1 MPTARRTGAAAARC
15 GVLLR
20 NENAV
25 MQDPAADELGD
36 LRAANERLLKTPLR
50 GLRREPRIDS
60 QTAQSAE
67 RELETAVNPTGPEP
81 DPMPAAATQP
91 RFTIKPDEGKAGR
104 RGMDALREQ
113 ALQNLISQ
121 VEDRNFG
128 GLRNR
133 RIGGGLLTPSRVI
146 LIAVALIA
154 GGVAAYLA
162 ATLQPPPPPPP
173 EVVRQVVSM
182 PTTRVLVASK
192 PILLGERISASALEW
207 TEWPEAA
214 LRPEFITDAVRPAA
228 ATEMTG
234 AVARAEIT
242 AGEPILAG
250 KLVHADGS
258 YLAGMLGT
266 AMRGVSVPVTA
277 ESASGGFIA
286 PNDRVDVISTRV
298 NATGQYTE
306 TILLNVRVLA
316 LDKKLAKESDDEGE
330 TDPGVAAF
338 SGKALATLEL
348 SQKQAE
354 LVVNALAVGQLTL
367 AIRSIT
373 DTEDTA
379 SAEERA
385 ANQVIRSTSPF
396 WR

>member
-1 MPTARRTGAAAARC
+1 MLRRNDNTA
-15 GVLLR
+15 LQ
-20 NENAV
+20 E
-25 MQDPAADELGD
+25 AADDAASE

-50 GLRREPRIDS
+50 SLRREPRIDIPTKDTE
-60 QTAQSAE
+60 QE
-67 RELETAVNPTGPEP
+67 PEIAVASPTPEP
-81 DPMPAAATQP
+81 EPMPSPAAQP

-162 ATLQPPPPPPP
+162 ATLQPPPPPPA
-173 EVVRQVVSM
+173 EVVREVVSM

-192 PILLGERISASALEW
+192 PILLGERVSASALEW

-214 LRPEFITDAVRPAA
+214 LRPEFITDAAQPGA
-228 ATEMTG
+228 ATDMTG

-242 AGEPILAG
+242 AGEPILPG

-258 YLAGMLGT
+258 YLAGMLG
-266 AMRGVSVPVTA
+266 AGMRGVSVPVTA

-306 TILLNVRVLA
+306 TILRNVRVLA
-316 LDKKLAKESDDEGE
+316 LNKKLAKESEEDGE
-330 TDPGVAAF
+330 ADPSAAAF

-348 SQKQAE
+348 SEKQAE
-354 LVVNALAVGQLTL
+354 LVVNALATGQLTL
-367 AIRSIT
+367 VIRAIT
-373 DTEDTA
+373 DTEDAATA
-379 SAEERA
+379 EQRA

>member
-1 MPTARRTGAAAARC
+1 MLRRNDNTA
-15 GVLLR
+15 LQ
-20 NENAV
+20 E
-25 MQDPAADELGD
+25 AADDAASE

-50 GLRREPRIDS
+50 SLRREPRIDIPTKDTE
-60 QTAQSAE
+60 QE
-67 RELETAVNPTGPEP
+67 PEIAVASPTPEP
-81 DPMPAAATQP
+81 EPMPSPAAQP

-173 EVVRQVVSM
+173 EVVREVVSM

-192 PILLGERISASALEW
+192 PILLGERVSASALEW

-214 LRPEFITDAVRPAA
+214 LRPEFITDAAQPGA
-228 ATEMTG
+228 ATDMTG

-242 AGEPILAG
+242 AGEPILPG

-258 YLAGMLGT
+258 YLAGMLG
-266 AMRGVSVPVTA
+266 AGMRGVSVPVTA

-306 TILLNVRVLA
+306 TILRNVRVLA
-316 LDKKLAKESDDEGE
+316 LNKKLAKESEEDGE
-330 TDPGVAAF
+330 ADPSAAAF

-348 SQKQAE
+348 SEKQAE
-354 LVVNALAVGQLTL
+354 LVVNALATGQLTL
-367 AIRSIT
+367 VIRAIT
-373 DTEDTA
+373 DTEDAATA
-379 SAEERA
+379 EQRA

>member
-1 MPTARRTGAAAARC
+1 MLRRNDNTA
-15 GVLLR
+15 LQ
-20 NENAV
+20 E
-25 MQDPAADELGD
+25 AADDAASE

-50 GLRREPRIDS
+50 SLRREPRIDIPTKDTE
-60 QTAQSAE
+60 QE
-67 RELETAVNPTGPEP
+67 PEIAVASPAPEP
-81 DPMPAAATQP
+81 EPMPSPAAQP

-173 EVVRQVVSM
+173 EVVREVVSM

-192 PILLGERISASALEW
+192 PILLGERVSASALEW

-214 LRPEFITDAVRPAA
+214 LRPEFITDAAQPGA
-228 ATEMTG
+228 ATDMTG

-242 AGEPILAG
+242 AGEPILPG

-258 YLAGMLGT
+258 YLAGMLG
-266 AMRGVSVPVTA
+266 AGMRGVSVPVTA

-306 TILLNVRVLA
+306 TILRNVRVLA
-316 LDKKLAKESDDEGE
+316 LNKKLAKESEGDGE
-330 TDPGVAAF
+330 SDPSAAAF

-348 SQKQAE
+348 SEKQAE
-354 LVVNALAVGQLTL
+354 LVVNALAAGQLTL
-367 AIRSIT
+367 VIRAIT
-373 DTEDTA
+373 DTEDAATA
-379 SAEERA
+379 EQRA

>member
-1 MPTARRTGAAAARC
+1 MLRRNDNTA
-15 GVLLR
+15 LQ
-20 NENAV
+20 E
-25 MQDPAADELGD
+25 AADDAASE

-50 GLRREPRIDS
+50 SLRREPRIDIPTKDTE
-60 QTAQSAE
+60 QE
-67 RELETAVNPTGPEP
+67 PEIAVASPTPEP
-81 DPMPAAATQP
+81 EPMPSPAAQP

-162 ATLQPPPPPPP
+162 ATLQPPPPPPA
-173 EVVRQVVSM
+173 EVVREVVSM

-192 PILLGERISASALEW
+192 PILVGERVSASALEW

-214 LRPEFITDAVRPAA
+214 LRPEFITDAAQPGA
-228 ATEMTG
+228 ATDMTG

-242 AGEPILAG
+242 AGEPILPG

-258 YLAGMLGT
+258 YLAGMLG
-266 AMRGVSVPVTA
+266 AGMRGVSVPVTA

-306 TILLNVRVLA
+306 TILRNVRVLA
-316 LDKKLAKESDDEGE
+316 LNKKLAKESEEDGE
-330 TDPGVAAF
+330 ADRSAAAF

-348 SQKQAE
+348 SEKQAE
-354 LVVNALAVGQLTL
+354 LVVNALAAGQLTL
-367 AIRSIT
+367 VIRAIT
-373 DTEDTA
+373 DTEDAATA
-379 SAEERA
+379 EQRA